1 VARTR
6 SVFGAPRTAAPAL
19 ALALTLS
26 ISGVACRAGSP
37 ETATSAPAGSRAV
50 SFRATD
56 GTKLEGRVFGSGA
69 VGVVLAHMFPADQ
82 RSWWSFAGTLADQ
95 GYRVLTFDF
104 RGYCPGGDG
113 GCSGTGKDIPKIWE
127 DVVAAAAYLRSA
139 GATRVMLIG
148 ASMGGTASLIAAAQ
162 PEVGASAIVTLSAPT
177 QFEGLSIDGATLQ
190 NVEAPK
196 LFVAGTGDAEA
207 AQAAQQLYDE
217 SLGARRLEIVPA
229 AEHGTDLLTG
239 SRGEEVQK
247 VVISYLAQFRTAPS

>member
-6 SVFGAPRTAAPAL
+6 SLFGAPRSAGLGIAIAL
-19 ALALTLS
+19 VIA
-26 ISGVACRAGSP
+26 GVACRAGAP
-37 ETATSAPAGSRAV
+37 ETASSAPAGSRAV
-50 SFRATD
+50 SFRAAD

-69 VGVVLAHMFPADQ
+69 VGVVLAHMFTADQ
-82 RSWWSFAGTLADQ
+82 RSWWSFAGTLAGQ

-113 GCSGTGKDIPKIWE
+113 GCSGTEKDVPKTWE
-127 DVVAAAAYLRSA
+127 DVVAAAVYLRSA

-148 ASMGGTASLIAAAQ
+148 ASMGGTAALIAAAQ

-177 QFEGLSIDGATLQ
+177 QFEGLSIDGPTLQ

-196 LFVAGTGDAEA
+196 LFVAGTGDAGA

-229 AEHGTDLLTG
+229 GEHGTDLLTG

-247 VVISYLAQFRTAPS
+247 LVLSYLAQFRTAPS

>member
-1 VARTR
+1 
-6 SVFGAPRTAAPAL
+6 
-19 ALALTLS
+19 
-26 ISGVACRAGSP
+26 
-37 ETATSAPAGSRAV
+37 
-50 SFRATD
+50 
-56 GTKLEGRVFGSGA
+56 VFGSGA

-82 RSWWSFAGTLADQ
+82 RSWWSFAGRLADE

-113 GCSGTGKDIPKIWE
+113 GCSGTDKDIPKIWE
-127 DVVAAAAYLRSA
+127 DVVAAASYLRSA

-177 QFEGLSIDGATLQ
+177 QFEGLSIDPATLQ

-196 LFVAGTGDAEA
+196 LFVAGTGDAGA

-217 SLGARRLEIVPA
+217 SLGARPLEIIPTSD
-229 AEHGTDLLTG
+229 HGTDLLTG
-239 SRGEEVQK
+239 SRGEEVEK
-247 VVISYLAQFRTAPS
+247 LLVSYLAQFRTAPS